1 MRPEVLAAVYTKI
14 SSLRY
19 NTTLYDKNLSFFRKS
34 VYLCQITLCHITK
47 TGNFIKSAQMS
58 LHDTSMAHT
67 DVLRS
72 IFQSLYPAFK
82 ERPIKMTN
90 INMPLISKSG
100 TSTAQCE
107 MLSVHTSD
115 RSNSEK
121 INVTVFN
128 KIITMV
134 AKIRKIIYPLTFKF

>member
-1 MRPEVLAAVYTKI
+1 
-14 SSLRY
+14 
-19 NTTLYDKNLSFFRKS
+19 
-34 VYLCQITLCHITK
+34 
-47 TGNFIKSAQMS
+47 MS

-100 TSTAQCE
+100 TSTA
-107 MLSVHTSD
+107 
-115 RSNSEK
+115 
-121 INVTVFN
+121 
-128 KIITMV
+128 
-134 AKIRKIIYPLTFKF
+134 